1 MTTLTRALHKNFKDM
16 NKNFEQTAFELA
28 ERIKELECLYGLLE
42 LAQNSSLKRNAFL
55 QQAVMLLPPAF
66 LVPDLLSAQIN
77 YKGKDFFSSST
88 PPLLNQSLTTSLVVR
103 EEVEGFVAVGFHELN
118 DEIVFEFLPEEIQM
132 LEAFTN
138 ELIQILERYKTED
151 ELRLLASVFEN
162 SHAGIMITNAE
173 NQIMRV
179 NRAFVEITGYSAAEA
194 VTKNPAF
201 LSSNRHGYDFY
212 QKMWDKLYQD
222 DFWRGEV
229 WNRRKDGEVYAEI
242 LSISLIRNDQNQPKY
257 HIGVFSDISTV
268 KEGEAEL
275 IRLAHYDALTGL
287 PNRRLLSDRLEQGLA
302 QIKRNQQR
310 LALCFLDL
318 DNFKPVNDTYGHQAG
333 DEVLIEVTR
342 RLKADV
348 RQSDSLA
355 RLGGDEFVLLLID
368 IENQQAVEA
377 LLARVIEHIERPIKL
392 ESERAEVRI
401 SVSCGVVIYPQP
413 DLEGKNLLHA
423 ADVLMYQAKKAGK
436 SQVCF
441 WDSTDSVQSVQ

>member
-1 MTTLTRALHKNFKDM
+1 MTTPTRALDKKAKDP

-28 ERIKELECLYGLLE
+28 ERLKELECLYGLLE
-42 LAQNSSLKRNAFL
+42 LAQNTSLKREAFL

-66 LVPDLLSAQIN
+66 LLPDLLSAQIN
-77 YKGKDFFSSST
+77 YKGKDFFSGSSSS
-88 PPLLNQSLTTSLVVR
+88 LLKQNLTTSLIVR
-103 EEVEGFVAVGFHELN
+103 DQLEGFVMIGYREQN
-118 DEIVFEFLPEEIQM
+118 EEITYEFLPDEIQM

-138 ELIQILERYKTED
+138 ELIQILDRYKIED

-162 SHAGIMITNAE
+162 SYAGIMITNAE
-173 NQIMRV
+173 NQIIRV

-194 VTKNPAF
+194 VGKNPGF
-201 LSSNRHGYDFY
+201 LSSNRHQQGFY
-212 QKMWDKLYQD
+212 QTMWEKLHQA

-229 WNRRKDGEVYAEI
+229 WNRRKEGEVYAEM

-257 HIGVFSDISTV
+257 YIGVFSDISTV

-287 PNRRLLSDRLEQGLA
+287 PNRRLLSDRIKQGLA
-302 QIKRNQQR
+302 QITRNQQH

-333 DEVLIEVTR
+333 DEVLIEVAR

-355 RLGGDEFVLLLID
+355 RLGGDEFVLLMVD

-401 SVSCGVVIYPQP
+401 SVSCGVVIYPQAGL
-413 DLEGKNLLHA
+413 DESDLLHT
-423 ADVLMYQAKKAGK
+423 ADALMYQAKKAGK
-436 SQVCF
+436 SQICF
-441 WDSTDSVQSVQ
+441 WDSAQAKKK